1 MRDDTADINARPAK
15 GMSAVMKE
23 YIGWLVAALIL
34 IWHVLSIEI
43 ILRLD
48 WVNFGNQYQQ
58 SQRAII
64 EAVQSLSRDV
74 QTFKGQIGVLEQK
87 VQPATPEKKP

>member
-1 MRDDTADINARPAK
+1 
-15 GMSAVMKE
+15 MKE
-23 YIGWLVAALIL
+23 YIGWLIAALVL
-34 IWHVLSIEI
+34 VWHVLSTEI
-43 ILRLD
+43 MLRLD

-74 QTFKGQIGVLEQK
+74 QLVKGQVGILEQK
-87 VQPATPEKKP
+87 APSATPEKKP

>member
-1 MRDDTADINARPAK
+1 MR
-15 GMSAVMKE
+15 E
-23 YIGWLVAALIL
+23 YVGWLVAVLIL
-34 IWHVLSIEI
+34 IWHVLSMEI

-64 EAVQSLSRDV
+64 EAVQGLARDV
-74 QTFKGQIGVLEQK
+74 QSMKGQIGVLEQRA
-87 VQPATPEKKP
+87 PAAPPEKKP

>member
-1 MRDDTADINARPAK
+1 MGER
-15 GMSAVMKE
+15 MKE

-34 IWHVLSIEI
+34 IWHLLSTEI
-43 ILRLD
+43 MLRLD

-74 QTFKGQIGVLEQK
+74 QAIKGQVGILEQK
-87 VQPATPEKKP
+87 AAPAASPEKKP